1 MTESRMHPE
10 TGKRLMRG
18 VREQAVT
25 FGSLI
30 QTVQVAGWYP
40 DDESDSIHSGAD
52 LKPLNAAFAELRA
65 AYDAR
70 ANLSE

>member
-1 MTESRMHPE
+1 MTESRIHPE
-10 TGKRLMRG
+10 TGKRLTRG

-30 QTVQVAGWYP
+30 QTVQVPGWYP

-52 LKPLNAAFAELRA
+52 LKALNAAYAELRA
-65 AYDAR
+65 AYA
-70 ANLSE
+70 AKSNLYE